1 MSKQESTQATLV
13 TAQRRKRE
21 KEQRYRNIL
30 KTAEHLFCE
39 RGYPSTKIQD
49 IAVASE
55 VAVGTVYLYFRNK
68 EDLLL
73 QLLDTIAFEFRSA
86 LGEGLQ
92 GGKTPTERFEN
103 AGRTLTQD
111 DFWRRIRP
119 YVIILYRESVGI
131 SQAVQARRRAIIE
144 RIKEDLERA
153 ILEIMKEHGKQEQFT
168 ADIVAM
174 AIEGVFERIAYRY
187 LIWDDRLDEID
198 GVVSKVMEFVGG
210 GLLSIVTSLDGAEP
224 AKPERGN

>member
-1 MSKQESTQATLV
+1 MSKQHSTQAALV

-30 KTAEHLFCE
+30 KTAERLFCE
-39 RGYPSTKIQD
+39 QGYPNTKIRD

-55 VAVGTVYLYFRNK
+55 VAVGTVYLHFRNK

-73 QLLDTIAFEFRSA
+73 QLLDRISFEFRSA
-86 LGEGLQ
+86 LGESLGD
-92 GGKTPTERFEN
+92 GKTPTERFEN
-103 AGRTLTQD
+103 VGRTLSQD
-111 DFWRRIRP
+111 DFWLRIRP

-131 SQAVQARRRAIIE
+131 SHAVQARRRGLIE
-144 RIKEDLERA
+144 RIKEDLEGA
-153 ILEIMKEHGKQEQFT
+153 ILEIMKEHGHQDRYT
-168 ADIVAM
+168 ADVVAV

-210 GLLSIVTSLDGAEP
+210 GLLSVVNSLDRAEASEP
-224 AKPERGN
+224 QAKK

>member
-30 KTAEHLFCE
+30 KTAERLFCE
-39 RGYPSTKIQD
+39 RGYPSTKIRD
-49 IAVASE
+49 VAVASE

-92 GGKTPTERFEN
+92 GGKTATERFEN

-153 ILEIMKEHGKQEQFT
+153 ILEIMTEHGKQEQFT

-174 AIEGVFERIAYRY
+174 AIEGIFERIAYRY

-198 GVVSKVMEFVGG
+198 GAVSKVMEFVGG

-224 AKPERGN
+224 ANPEQEN